1 MVYRNAYETT
11 ALDIMTILLT
21 GGTGFVGRHLAAK
34 LSALGHDLIIL
45 SRRPHKVPSVYTAI
59 ASLNDIPPS
68 QTIDGIINLAGA
80 PIDKRWTDAYKKVL
94 INSRIRTTQ
103 NIIDLIERLN
113 TKPPFLMS
121 ASAVGYYGAHPSDAV
136 VTEETSPTP
145 GFTHELCQ
153 AWESKAGKAELLGVR
168 VCYLRFGVVL
178 SHGGMLKKLL
188 LPYKWLMGGRIG
200 DGKQGLSWIHI
211 DDLCAAILF
220 LISHK
225 EACGPYNLT
234 APEPTAQG
242 DFARALGTVLKRPT
256 FAHIPGCVVNLLF
269 GEMGRALLLK
279 GARVYPQK
287 LQKAGFT
294 FTYPT
299 LTSALQQIIHA

>member
-11 ALDIMTILLT
+11 AHDIMAILLT

-45 SRRPHKVPSVYTAI
+45 SRTPQNVDQRYRAVQSLDTI
-59 ASLNDIPPS
+59 AADEH
-68 QTIDGIINLAGA
+68 IDGIINLAGA

-113 TKPPFLMS
+113 TKPSFLMS
-121 ASAVGYYGAHPSDAV
+121 ASAVGYYGAHPSDAI
-136 VTEETSPTP
+136 VTEETPPTP

-153 AWESKAGKAELLGVR
+153 AWENTVRKAEPLGVR

-178 SHGGMLKKLL
+178 GHGGMLKKLL

-242 DFARALGTVLKRPT
+242 DFARALGAVLKRPT

-269 GEMGRALLLK
+269 GEMGRALLLE

-299 LTSALQQIIHA
+299 LASALQQIINA